1 MKLFIVYW
9 IYNMGRR
16 SVAITPREKIWN
28 SIVLEPINPF
38 IYIEKEPIHFINLV
52 NFVVSSLVKMQFPE

>member
-1 MKLFIVYW
+1 
-9 IYNMGRR
+9 MGRR